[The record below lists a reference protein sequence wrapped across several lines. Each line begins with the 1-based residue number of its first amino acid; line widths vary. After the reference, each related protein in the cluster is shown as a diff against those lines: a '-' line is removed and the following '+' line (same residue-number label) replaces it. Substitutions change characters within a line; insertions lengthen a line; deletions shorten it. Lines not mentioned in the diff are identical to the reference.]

1 MSWGTAILFS
11 HNAASGG
18 LDILAQILNKYMKIE
33 VGKALSLI
41 GTFIALSSAFVYDS
55 KTVVLSVLG
64 TYFNGLVLDR
74 FMFGRNIQRRV
85 SIISSYES
93 ELRKFILNELHCG
106 ATVYKAVGAFT
117 NEEFQELVV
126 IVNKNEYYRLMRYVR
141 QLDPDAF
148 AAVYTVADIRRKPW
162 SK

>member
-1 MSWGTAILFS
+1 
-11 HNAASGG
+11 
-18 LDILAQILNKYMKIE
+18 
-33 VGKALSLI
+33 
-41 GTFIALSSAFVYDS
+41 
-55 KTVVLSVLG
+55 
-64 TYFNGLVLDR
+64 
-74 FMFGRNIQRRV
+74 MFGRNIQRRV